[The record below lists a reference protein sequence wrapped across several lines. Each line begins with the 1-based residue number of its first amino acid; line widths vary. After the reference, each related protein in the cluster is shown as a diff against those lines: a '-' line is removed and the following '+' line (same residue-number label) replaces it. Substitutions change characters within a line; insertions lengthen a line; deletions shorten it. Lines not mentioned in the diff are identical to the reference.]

1 MVVQESYEWDGDPGH
16 GPTAANATPSPF
28 KGEGRGEGKTI
39 QNTRLFPLTLPLHQ
53 GGEESGD
60 PGHTPTDHVKVAARE
75 FRYHSGR
82 ARYLMRDRDPET
94 LAPLDAR
101 SEPRA
106 SALHRRATDRV
117 VREPQPLEISRVV
130 QIAPVEDDR

>member
-28 KGEGRGEGKTI
+28 QGEGRGEGDMI
-39 QNTRLFPLTLPLHQ
+39 QITRFFPLTQPLPR
-53 GGEESGD
+53 GGEESD
-60 PGHTPTDHVKVAARE
+60 DTGHAPSNPVRLAARE